1 MTPLDLV
8 LLGAGA
14 GLALVLVAIGAGL
27 AITIVG
33 AAQAAIERRR
43 PPTVHVADACHL
55 ATGDEIEIDGE
66 RRQVRR

>member
-43 PPTVHVADACHL
+43 
-55 ATGDEIEIDGE
+55 
-66 RRQVRR
+66 R